1 MDILKREGRMDGT
14 ENYCMDRLKKEWR
27 MDGSENYGQIK
38 EGMKDGWKR
47 DLWID

>member
-1 MDILKREGRMDGT
+1 MDGT